1 MSPGAPESQKLE
13 PPKIILTCLSSE
25 KREKNQTPSFDIKI
39 DKIIPHILSFWWI
52 LSSRHFVVS

>member
-25 KREKNQTPSFDIKI
+25 KREKNQTPSFDIKLT
-39 DKIIPHILSFWWI
+39 KSSLTFSHSNESSHLVIL
-52 LSSRHFVVS
+52 

>member
-25 KREKNQTPSFDIKI
+25 KREKNQTPSFDIKLT
-39 DKIIPHILSFWWI
+39 KSSLTFPHSNESSHLVIL
-52 LSSRHFVVS
+52 